1 MLSLLVTSRRTRA
14 VRRSPC
20 SDRNVR
26 TARGL
31 RFASSRSAH
40 DIALT
45 TISSR
50 SPSRRVHTA
59 RVRAASPVADVAP
72 RDFAFSGT
80 VATSA
85 ARRHHLSGEEAKRAI
100 SLSEIRPVRHATPA
114 TKQPKQS
121 TSLQVVMP
129 AANRLI
135 SEALAAPNARG
146 APRSNSYA
154 RYLCPDARVLSAS
167 ASTSA
172 SLDARCARKIF
183 SASVLVGSDIRAR
196 TRILGSQSRGIK
208 KLRWYL
214 EQPGR
219 RGLGGSWTTRGPRR
233 EVSHVL
239 PDASQRSRRS
249 A

>member
-14 VRRSPC
+14 ARRSPC

-26 TARGL
+26 TACGL

-45 TISSR
+45 TMSSR
-50 SPSRRVHTA
+50 SSSNRVHTA
-59 RVRAASPVADVAP
+59 SVRVASPVADVAP
-72 RDFAFSGT
+72 RDFAFSGM

-85 ARRHHLSGEEAKRAI
+85 ARRHHLSAEEAKRAM

-121 TSLQVVMP
+121 TSLHVVMP

-135 SEALAAPNARG
+135 SLILEAASARG
-146 APRSNSYA
+146 AARSNSYA

-183 SASVLVGSDIRAR
+183 SASVRAVNDIQAR
-196 TRILGSQSRGIK
+196 TRIGVWRYTRMPKPGISGRDDRK
-208 KLRWYL
+208 HVK
-214 EQPGR
+214 QPRVIWIDFKG
-219 RGLGGSWTTRGPRR
+219 
-233 EVSHVL
+233 
-239 PDASQRSRRS
+239 
-249 A
+249 